1 MEKIT
6 LTKKEFKEVMEV
18 LKATAKENIR
28 PVLQGVNFNSNEVVG
43 LSSYRLMLR
52 KINTELKG
60 DYTIHKDDLK
70 QVLKAID
77 RNTKHI
83 EITFNPD
90 VAVFKIDNKEKFVF
104 NVMQQDYINYKQ
116 LIPTE
121 FNLAVTVEAKKIIDS
136 IKPLRKNHY
145 VILDISKDIIN
156 IKDIYYT
163 KRDKQGNQEK
173 IISTIVNDF
182 INCNTVGD
190 NKKIAFNNTFLKEAL
205 KNYKE
210 NIDMKIISP
219 VAQMVITDNNKK
231 LDVVLPVRL
240 IL

>member
-60 DYTIHKDDLK
+60 NYTIHKDDLK

-116 LIPTE
+116 LIPTK
-121 FNLAVTVEAKKIIDS
+121 FNLDVTVEAKKIIDS

>member
-1 MEKIT
+1 MEKII
-6 LTKKEFKEVMEV
+6 LTKKEFKEAMEV

-43 LSSYRLMLR
+43 LSMPDT
-52 KINTELKG
+52 KIL
-60 DYTIHKDDLK
+60 TIS
-70 QVLKAID
+70 Q
-77 RNTKHI
+77 
-83 EITFNPD
+83 
-90 VAVFKIDNKEKFVF
+90 KIDNKEKFVF

-116 LIPTE
+116 LIPTK
-121 FNLAVTVEAKKIIDS
+121 FNLDVTVEAKKIIDS

>member
-6 LTKKEFKEVMEV
+6 LTKKEFKEIMEV

-52 KINTELKG
+52 KINAELKG

-90 VAVFKIDNKEKFVF
+90 TAVFKIDNKEKFIF

-116 LIPTE
+116 LIPTK
-121 FNLAVTVEAKKIIDS
+121 FNLTVTVEAKKITES
-136 IKPLRKNHY
+136 IKPLRKNHH

-163 KRDKQGNQEK
+163 KRDKQGNCEK
-173 IISTIVNDF
+173 ITSTIVNDF

-219 VAQMVITDNNKK
+219 VAPMVITDNKKK
-231 LDVVLPVRL
+231 LDLVLPVRL

>member
-6 LTKKEFKEVMEV
+6 LTKKEFKEIAEV

-28 PVLQGVNFNSNEVVG
+28 PVLQGVNFNGNEVVG

-52 KINTELKG
+52 KINAELKG
-60 DYTIHKDDLK
+60 SYTIHKNDLK
-70 QVLKAID
+70 QVLKEINRD
-77 RNTKHI
+77 TKHI
-83 EITFNPD
+83 EIIFNQD
-90 VAVFKIDNKEKFVF
+90 TAVFKIDNKENFIF

-121 FNLAVTVEAKKIIDS
+121 FNLTVTIEAKKIIES

-145 VILDISKDIIN
+145 VILDISKDLIN

-173 IISTIVNDF
+173 IMNTIVNDF
-182 INCNTVGD
+182 INCNTIGD
-190 NKKIAFNNTFLKEAL
+190 NKKNCL
-205 KNYKE
+205 
-210 NIDMKIISP
+210 
-219 VAQMVITDNNKK
+219 
-231 LDVVLPVRL
+231 
-240 IL
+240 